1 MDDFDINS
9 IFPDNETPKEPNP
22 FGDSEDE
29 PADTSETNIS
39 HTPLDL
45 GELDTPKT
53 QEREPLGDMDLM
65 GLEEP
70 DKRQASEPAS
80 GSGPVAESPASTVP
94 QPPGRSQIV
103 SGGRITGMKIFFT
116 KLQAGSMD
124 FMEEQ
129 VKNWLANN
137 PGIVIKCTNVI
148 SGPVV
153 GKKTEPNIII
163 TLWY

>member
-1 MDDFDINS
+1 MDEFDINS
-9 IFPDNETPKEPNP
+9 IFPGDETPKDPIP
-22 FGDSEDE
+22 FDDSENV
-29 PADTSETNIS
+29 PADTSEANIS

-45 GELDTPKT
+45 GGLETPKT
-53 QEREPLGDMDLM
+53 QVRKPLEETDLIE
-65 GLEEP
+65 LEEP
-70 DKRQASEPAS
+70 DKIQAPKPVPR
-80 GSGPVAESPASTVP
+80 PVAEAKSPVSIAP
-94 QPPGRSQIV
+94 QPPGASQVV
-103 SGGRITGMKIFFT
+103 SGGRITGMKVFFT

-129 VKNWLANN
+129 IKNWLAKN
-137 PGIVIKCTNVI
+137 PDIVIKCTNVI